1 VCSKWGD
8 GGDGDGLGLMMTQG
22 VKSMSAIRTGNDSEL
37 MTLTIQLTGRVMV
50 ESPYTVLNER
60 SLYGSQA
67 RLVFAMLVLERD
79 RPVPRDE
86 LADVLWPDGLPRT
99 WGAALRGVV
108 SKVRAFVTAAGMP
121 ENVPAYDGFGA
132 YQLHLPA
139 DVVVDVESA
148 SFAVETA
155 EQMLRE
161 GNLASAITLA
171 EYARSVAVRPFLSDA
186 KGYWIDGVR
195 DRLREVLLWALC
207 VLGEGHTEW
216 GRPQLAVQAAEK
228 AIVLEPF
235 RERTHQLLMRA
246 HAAAGNPAEALRVY
260 DRCRRLLAEELGVDP
275 AAETAALHRTLL
287 RNEF

>member
-1 VCSKWGD
+1 
-8 GGDGDGLGLMMTQG
+8 MMTQS
-22 VKSMSAIRTGNDSEL
+22 VKSMGTIHTEESDSNL
-37 MTLTIQLTGRVMV
+37 TALTIQLAGRVMI

-60 SLYGSQA
+60 LLYGSQA

-79 RPVPRDE
+79 RPVLREE
-86 LADVLWPDGLPRT
+86 LAAVLWPDGLPRT

-108 SKVRAFVTAAGMP
+108 SKVRAFLTVAGMP
-121 ENVPAYDGFGA
+121 ESVPSYDGFGA

-139 DVVVDVESA
+139 DVVVDLESA
-148 SFAVETA
+148 GFAVETA

-161 GNLASAITLA
+161 GNHASAITLA
-171 EYARSVAVRPFLSDA
+171 EYARSVAVRPFLPDA
-186 KGYWIDGVR
+186 KGCWIDSVR
-195 DRLREVLLWALC
+195 DRLREVHLWALC

-216 GRPQLAVQAAEK
+216 GRPQLAVQAAEQ

-260 DRCRRLLAEELGVDP
+260 DRCRRLLADELGVHP
-275 AAETAALHRTLL
+275 AAETAALHLTLL
-287 RNEF
+287 RNEPT